1 MGLICT
7 SMPNTS
13 KQATYFKEVDLP
25 YPIDLQETAF
35 SGQTF
40 LWHPGTKSNNDTNYL
55 NGNEEEW
62 MWTPALPSETE
73 TGKPEIVWV
82 VQLDSLEKARIASTG
97 ELKEN
102 WLANRFDLTLD
113 IESEFE
119 EFQESVNLPEG
130 YDIEKFSKYIG
141 LASDPPLYS
150 LLQFICSQQMN
161 VNRIHD
167 IFWNIA
173 KETES
178 FYEDSNYLTLPSIED
193 IIKTDLS
200 EAGLGYREE
209 YIEKTAKAILENN
222 PELPAVDSPQKDS
235 LLEYHGVGKKV
246 ADCVLLY
253 GYNVYTTI
261 PVDTWMKT
269 VAAAYRGV
277 PEEEMTTSTAEK
289 ILREQFRSGKE
300 GIDQMIFFRYSIQES
315 NQ

>member
-1 MGLICT
+1 M
-7 SMPNTS
+7 SNTS
-13 KQATYFKEVDLP
+13 EKATYFREVNLP

-40 LWHPGTKSNNDTNYL
+40 LWHPGTKPDNDIDYL

-73 TGKPEIVWV
+73 TGNPEIVWV

-97 ELKEN
+97 KLKEN

-119 EFQESVNLPEG
+119 EFTESVNLPEG
-130 YDIEKFSKYIG
+130 YNIEEFSQYIG
-141 LASDPPLYS
+141 LASDPPVYS

-161 VNRIHD
+161 VNRIHN

-173 KETES
+173 EETGS
-178 FYEDSNYLTLPSIED
+178 FYEDSNYLTLPSVED
-193 IIKTDLS
+193 IIGADLS

-209 YIEKTAKAILENN
+209 YIEKTAKAISEKD
-222 PELPAVDSPQKDS
+222 PELPPVDNPQKNS
-235 LLEYHGVGKKV
+235 LLEYHGVGEKV

-253 GYNVYTTI
+253 GYNVYTMI

-269 VAAAYRGV
+269 VAADYEDV
-277 PEEEMTTSTAEK
+277 SEEEITTSTAER